1 MSLGFVNI
9 QQIQIQ
15 PRILEID
22 SGKEHKLM
30 LTPEIVR
37 IQLHY
42 TTLHMVESG
51 SEVGMFE
58 ANFHDYCSWSYH
70 AMYNISL
77 PHQLRVVD
85 QLVIHQ
91 NH

>member
-15 PRILEID
+15 PGIPEIN

-42 TTLHMVESG
+42 TTLHMVQSG
-51 SEVGMFE
+51 SEVGLFE
-58 ANFHDYCSWSYH
+58 ARSK
-70 AMYNISL
+70 
-77 PHQLRVVD
+77 
-85 QLVIHQ
+85 
-91 NH
+91 